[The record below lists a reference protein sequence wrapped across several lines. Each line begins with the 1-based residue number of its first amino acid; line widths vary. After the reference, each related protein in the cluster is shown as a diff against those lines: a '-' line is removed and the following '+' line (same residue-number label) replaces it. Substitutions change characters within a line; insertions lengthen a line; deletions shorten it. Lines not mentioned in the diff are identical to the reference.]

1 MYTWDWG
8 IFLEESPIGVSY
20 LETLFMG
27 LKITLI
33 VAGFGWVLA
42 LMLGTIVGTM
52 RTTQNKWVVMF
63 ANGYVELFRNIPL
76 IVQMFLWF
84 YVVPDFFLP
93 AGIQAWYKQDLPMM
107 VDIPLLTAILALGF
121 FTSAR
126 VAVQVT
132 TGINALPRGQ
142 RMAGSALGFTTVQT
156 YRYVLLP
163 MAFRII
169 APALVNEVAAIIKNS
184 SVALVISVVELTAAA
199 YSMNEFTFK
208 TFEAL
213 TGATIIYICVSAIA
227 ILVARVL
234 EKMVAV
240 PGYVTTGSASSG
252 GH

>member
-1 MYTWDWG
+1 MYTWDWS
-8 IFLEESPIGVSY
+8 IFLEESPTGDTY
-20 LETLFMG
+20 LETLFIG
-27 LKITLI
+27 LKFTLI
-33 VAGFGWVLA
+33 VAGFGWLIAIV
-42 LMLGTIVGTM
+42 LGTIIGTL
-52 RTTQNKWVVMF
+52 RTTEKKWVVML

-76 IVQMFLWF
+76 LVQMFIWF

-93 AGIQAWYKQDLPMM
+93 AGMQIWYKQELPRHI
-107 VDIPLLTAILALGF
+107 DIPLLTAILALGF

-126 VAVQVT
+126 IAVQVT
-132 TGINALPRGQ
+132 AGINALPRGQ
-142 RMAGSALGFTTVQT
+142 RYAGLAMGFTPIQT

-169 APALVNEVAAIIKNS
+169 TPALVNEVAAIIKNS

-213 TGATIIYICVSAIA
+213 TGATTIYILVSIFALFFA
-227 ILVARVL
+227 HFL
-234 EKMVAV
+234 EKFVRV
-240 PGYVTTGSASSG
+240 PGYVTSGSTSSG